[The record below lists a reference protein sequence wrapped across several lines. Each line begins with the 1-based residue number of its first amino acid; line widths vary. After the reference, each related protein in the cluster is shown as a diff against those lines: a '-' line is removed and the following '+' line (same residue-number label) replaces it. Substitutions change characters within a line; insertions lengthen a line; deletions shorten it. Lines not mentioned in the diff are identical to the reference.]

1 MSNRFD
7 GKVVIV
13 TGAGNGLGLAYAE
26 GFAREGASVVLADID
41 GDAAQAAA
49 AAIAASGARAIGT
62 ATDVADE
69 DSVRATVA
77 AAIDT
82 FGGVDILVNNAGNA
96 GGDGFGRLD
105 PFVRTTPDGWEPYL
119 QVNLYG
125 VMHNVHAA
133 LDSMIEKRWGRII
146 TIVSDAGRT
155 GEANMAAYCAAKA
168 GAAGF
173 MRAIAHEVA
182 RHGITANNI
191 ALGTMRTPVSGAFW
205 DQPDNPAAKEMLKR
219 YLVRRPGDPADPAA
233 LVTLLASEQ
242 AAWITGQTYPVNG
255 GISFAL

>member
-1 MSNRFD
+1 MAFAIDLAGRRAL
-7 GKVVIV
+7 V
-13 TGAGNGLGLAYAE
+13 TGSGQGVGLAIAE
-26 GFAREGASVVLADID
+26 HLAVAGATVFVNDLRTERAEEAAASIVAAG
-41 GDAAQAAA
+41 GDARPLAFDV
-49 AAIAASGARAIGT
+49 
-62 ATDVADE
+62 TDHDAVTEAYR
-69 DSVRATVA
+69 SV
-77 AAIDT
+77 
-82 FGGVDILVNNAGNA
+82 GGVDILVNNAGNA